1 VLRAARGGYHSVM
14 RRAGR
19 SRRLSCLALI
29 SGSIV
34 VLAVGAIL
42 RYAGSM
48 LVVRLPVDEPDAII
62 SLASHEWERLPL
74 TASLAIRLP
83 EKVSRYNCHDC
94 ARRTEMLAVSGVD
107 LDRVRILPLTVGGTY
122 GEAVA
127 CRAFAVEQPIKR
139 LLIVTSPYHTRRALS
154 IFRSVFSRSEIQIG
168 VAPASLH
175 SPARPDR
182 WWLARYDFSYVAYE
196 WTATVYYAAR
206 YHAGFEGLPFSSQ

>member
-1 VLRAARGGYHSVM
+1 
-14 RRAGR
+14 
-19 SRRLSCLALI
+19 
-29 SGSIV
+29 
-34 VLAVGAIL
+34 
-42 RYAGSM
+42 M

-74 TASLAIRLP
+74 TASLAIRHPAASILLTLP

-94 ARRTEMLAVSGVD
+94 ARRTEMLAASGVD
-107 LDRVRILPLTVGGTY
+107 ADRVRILPLTVGGTY

-127 CRAFAVEQPIKR
+127 CRAFAVEHRIKR

-154 IFRSVFSRSEIQIG
+154 IFRSVFSRSDIQLG

-196 WTATVYYAAR
+196 WAATVYYAAR
-206 YHAGFEGLPFSSQ
+206 YHAGFEGLPFSNQ